1 MDAHAR
7 LVVGLDDRCCSVPT
21 TVLGEAPLLMRVT
34 GTGCRGVTVH
44 LVGGAAGPL
53 GGDRL
58 VTDVAV
64 GEDAQLN
71 VRSVAAS
78 LAQPGRNPG
87 ACSTASINVAIAAG
101 ATLDWR
107 TEPLISVV
115 GSDHTQRNTVA
126 LADESARLLWVD
138 EVVLGRHREA
148 AGRLT
153 MHQRITVAGTPVVHH
168 TVVFDLGGGDGGEGG
183 DGGNRTIGRHGG
195 HRVAITA
202 VLIGVERSES
212 EATRV
217 LRRPSVIIDTTCRT
231 ARLDIGGSRTM
242 WIALADDLECARSGL
257 AELGFDVATFQL
269 TNLKQARDN
278 SLVEPNGP
286 VAERGE
292 GIDG

>member
-7 LVVGLDDRCCSVPT
+7 LVVGLDGRGRSMPT

-34 GTGCRGVTVH
+34 DTGCRGATVH

-58 VTDVAV
+58 VTDVVV
-64 GEDAQLN
+64 GEGSRLN

-87 ACSTASINVAIAAG
+87 AGSTASLNVTVAAG

-107 TEPLISVV
+107 PEPLISVA
-115 GSDHTQRNTVA
+115 GSDHAQRNTVA
-126 LADESARLLWVD
+126 LADESSRLSWVD
-138 EVVLGRHREA
+138 EVVLGRHLEA

-168 TVVFDLGGGDGGEGG
+168 TVVFGSDGGD
-183 DGGNRTIGRHGG
+183 DPDRMVGRHGR
-195 HRVAITA
+195 HRVAIA
-202 VLIGVERSES
+202 AILIGADRSES
-212 EATRV
+212 DADRA
-217 LRRPSVIIDTTCRT
+217 LCRPSVIVDTTCRT
-231 ARLDIGGSRTM
+231 ARLDLGGSRTM
-242 WIALADDLECARSGL
+242 WIALADDLERARAGL
-257 AELGFDVATFQL
+257 AELGFDVAGFQL
-269 TNLKQARDN
+269 TNWKQARDN

>member
-7 LVVGLDDRCCSVPT
+7 LVVGLDARGCSVAT

-34 GTGCRGVTVH
+34 DTGGRGVTVH

-58 VTDVAV
+58 VTDVVV
-64 GEDAQLN
+64 GKGAQLT

-87 ACSTASINVAIAAG
+87 AGSTASISVDLAAG

-115 GSDHTQRNTVA
+115 GSDHTQRNSVVV
-126 LADESARLLWVD
+126 ADESARLSWVD
-138 EVVLGRHREA
+138 EVVLGRHRES

-153 MHQRITVAGTPVVHH
+153 MHQRITVAGRPVVHH
-168 TVVFDLGGGDGGEGG
+168 TVVFDLDGGDDPG
-183 DGGNRTIGRHGG
+183 RTIGGHGR

-202 VLIGVERSES
+202 VQIGVDRSDS
-212 EATRV
+212 DAD
-217 LRRPSVIIDTTCRT
+217 RRDPRRSVIVDTTCRT
-231 ARLDIGGSRTM
+231 ARLDLGSARTM
-242 WIALADDLECARSGL
+242 WVALADDLDRARSGL
-257 AELGFDVATFQL
+257 AELGFDVVGFQL
-269 TNLKQARDN
+269 TNWKQGRDN

>member
-7 LVVGLDDRCCSVPT
+7 LVVGLDDRGCSVPT
-21 TVLGEAPLLMRVT
+21 TVASEAPLLMRIT
-34 GTGCRGVTVH
+34 GTGCRGATVH
-44 LVGGAAGPL
+44 FVGGAAGPL

-138 EVVLGRHREA
+138 EIVLGRHRETG
-148 AGRLT
+148 GRLT

-168 TVVFDLGGGDGGEGG
+168 TVVFDLGGGG
-183 DGGNRTIGRHGG
+183 DGDDGDRTIGRHGRY
-195 HRVAITA
+195 RVAITA
-202 VLIGVERSES
+202 VLIGVDRSES
-212 EATRV
+212 DVNRV
-217 LRRPSVIIDTTCRT
+217 VRRPSVIIDTTCRT
-231 ARLDIGGSRTM
+231 ARSDLGGSRTI
-242 WIALADDLECARSGL
+242 WIALADDLDRARSGL
-257 AELGFDVATFQL
+257 AELGFDLATFQL